1 MRPEFGALGGQAL
14 RYISVGG
21 VVTALDYA
29 TFLAAVSAWA
39 GHYSMANLLAKLVA
53 GGCGFL
59 LHRTVTFA
67 GRHRYDLG
75 PQALRYGLLL
85 LTNSALSTV
94 LVYIGTAVLR
104 LPPLGVKIVSDVL
117 VILLAFIVSR
127 TSIFAAAREPGHAP

>member
-1 MRPEFGALGGQAL
+1 MAQGF
-14 RYISVGG
+14 RYIGVGA
-21 VVTALDYA
+21 VVTGLDYA
-29 TFLAAVSAWA
+29 TFLAVAWAWA
-39 GHYSMANLLAKLVA
+39 GHYAMANLLGKLVA

-67 GRHRYDLG
+67 GRHRHELG

-85 LTNSALSTV
+85 LGNSALSTA
-94 LVYIGTAVLR
+94 LVYIGTSVLR
-104 LPPLGVKIVSDVL
+104 FSPLGVKIVSDVV